1 MSAPTPALRE
11 KFPAYTQF
19 VAVMEAVKALHV
31 MVASVMA
38 DLAALRRTVLE
49 DPELA
54 ELYAEHLRDATD
66 TTRPLLAEAL
76 ECYQTMIPTGGEPL
90 DFDN

>member
-1 MSAPTPALRE
+1 MSAPSPALRE
-11 KFPAYTQF
+11 NFPAHTQF
-19 VAVMEAVKALHV
+19 VAVIEAVKALHV

-54 ELYAEHLRDATD
+54 ELYAEHLRSATD
-66 TTRPLLAEAL
+66 TARPLLAEAL
-76 ECYQTMIPTGGEPL
+76 ECYQTMISTEGEPL
-90 DFDN
+90 NLDN